1 MISVFSWAAANGP
14 RSTWTFCAAIREYWP
29 KAFSKTPLQELHS
42 QIDQL
47 ADRALH
53 YKQDIARHKRAVEL
67 LRALPPD
74 LGGRIGYDLI
84 DQLVAV
90 EEQRAAEQV
99 TREFPAFLKELA
111 RRAEQSKSG

>member
-1 MISVFSWAAANGP
+1 M
-14 RSTWTFCAAIREYWP
+14 THDE
-29 KAFSKTPLQELHS
+29 KTQLRKLHS

-74 LGGRIGYDLI
+74 LGDRIGYDLI
-84 DQLVAV
+84 DQLIAA

-99 TREFPAFLKELA
+99 TREFPTFLNELY
-111 RRAEQSKSG
+111 RRAEPSKPG